1 MFPFHDDSVDG
12 DNADDDHAKI
22 IRGRPHRLVAMARW
36 QSFGVGHFLLSL
48 PTTDRSALST
58 ASSSPPA
65 LSPLAPLSFSSILSS
80 FGFSITFSILI
91 YLCPTHY

>member
-12 DNADDDHAKI
+12 DNADSADEDHAKI
-22 IRGRPHRLVAMARW
+22 IRSRPHRLVAMARW

-80 FGFSITFSILI
+80 FGF
-91 YLCPTHY
+91 P